1 MEAMLK
7 SKFKEKPA
15 GLGISNS
22 GDTLV
27 HLYVSDTGSWTIT
40 ATDVT
45 GKSCVKAGGN
55 EWLDAR
61 MLPGDGT

>member
-1 MEAMLK
+1 METMLK
-7 SKFKEKPA
+7 MKFKEHPI
-15 GLGISNS
+15 GLGISNG

-45 GKSCVKAGGN
+45 GKSCVKAGGRD
-55 EWLDAR
+55 WLDAR
-61 MLPGDGT
+61 SLPGSDT